1 MTGRSVTRPAGHA
14 HMVLTRNSLGAPPPI
29 WLLMLALG
37 LARACEPGCVR
48 MPILQRMSDTR
59 ILTAEACGDGET
71 WVPADAGSDQEGT
84 CWLGSSWQAV
94 AVAGIAAVRDFNE
107 RAVTYVPALADL
119 EGCDK
124 QLSINLLDSGS
135 TGLSALEQLARPL
148 FNPVNG
154 TDVHAVIGPSRSAAS
169 LATASITGIWDTPQ
183 ISYWATSTDL
193 DKTSRYQPAHRI
205 DHGHAGNGSDFLPSC
220 VQVPLLHAHDPDRR
234 STRQSSLQVL
244 E

>member
-1 MTGRSVTRPAGHA
+1 MVT
-14 HMVLTRNSLGAPPPI
+14 NFK
-29 WLLMLALG
+29 
-37 LARACEPGCVR
+37 
-48 MPILQRMSDTR
+48 
-59 ILTAEACGDGET
+59 
-71 WVPADAGSDQEGT
+71 
-84 CWLGSSWQAV
+84 AV

-169 LATASITGIWDTPQ
+169 LCRRQAPCRAPQ
-183 ISYWATSTDL
+183 ARSCTRPEALRKLW
-193 DKTSRYQPAHRI
+193 
-205 DHGHAGNGSDFLPSC
+205 LPRALYSEYC
-220 VQVPLLHAHDPDRR
+220 CNAIF
-234 STRQSSLQVL
+234 
-244 E
+244 

>member
-1 MTGRSVTRPAGHA
+1 MP
-14 HMVLTRNSLGAPPPI
+14 MVLTRNSFGAPPPL
-29 WLLMLALG
+29 WLLTLALG
-37 LARACEPGCVR
+37 LTRACEPGCVR

-220 VQVPLLHAHDPDRR
+220 VQVPLLHAHDPNRR